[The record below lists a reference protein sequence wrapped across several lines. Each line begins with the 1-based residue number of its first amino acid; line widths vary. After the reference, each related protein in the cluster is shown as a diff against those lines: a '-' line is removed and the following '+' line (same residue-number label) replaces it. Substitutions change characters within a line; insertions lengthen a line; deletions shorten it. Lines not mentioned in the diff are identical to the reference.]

1 MEVTVVGSG
10 VIGLTSALRLQEA
23 GFRVRLWAAE
33 PPERTTSAVAGAVWY
48 PYRAFPRER
57 VLAWAARS
65 REVYAE
71 LALDPASGVSIA
83 EGVDVVRGDGE
94 AWQEAAGGRRC
105 PPDELPP
112 ACPDGWLM
120 TVPLVETPIFLPY
133 LLARLRA
140 GAAAIESRR
149 VTSLAEA
156 DGLVV
161 NCTGLGAR
169 ELAGDASLV
178 PVRGQVVRVRN
189 PALERFLVDEHN
201 PDGLTYVVPRSGD
214 CVLGGTAEEGDW
226 ELEPRPETSAAIIRR
241 CVALEPRLEGAEVLG
256 QAVGLRPSRPTVRLE
271 REGDVVHNYG
281 HGGAGVT
288 LSWGCADEVVALAA
302 AC

>member
-1 MEVTVVGSG
+1 VDVTVVGSG

-23 GFRVRLWAAE
+23 GFRVRVLAAE
-33 PPERTTSAVAGAVWY
+33 PPERTTSAVAAAVWY
-48 PYRAFPRER
+48 PYHAFPPER

-65 REVYAE
+65 REVYVQ
-71 LALDPASGVSIA
+71 LALEAGSGVSIA
-83 EGVDVVRGDGE
+83 AGIDVVRGDGE

-105 PPDELPP
+105 RPEELPP
-112 ACPDGWLM
+112 GCPDGWVI

-133 LLARLRA
+133 LLERLRA
-140 GAAAIESRR
+140 RGAAIESRR
-149 VTSLAEA
+149 VASLAEI

-161 NCTGLGAR
+161 NCAGLGAR

-189 PALERFLVDEHN
+189 PGLERFVVDEHN
-201 PDGLTYVVPRSGD
+201 PDGLTYVVPRSAD

-226 ELEPRPETSAAIIRR
+226 ELEPRAETSEAIVQR
-241 CVALEPRLEGAEVLG
+241 CVALEPRLEGAEVLSE
-256 QAVGLRPSRPTVRLE
+256 AVGLRPGRPEVRLE
-271 REGDVVHNYG
+271 REGDVIHNYG

-288 LSWGCADEVVALAA
+288 LSWGCADDVVALAG
-302 AC
+302 